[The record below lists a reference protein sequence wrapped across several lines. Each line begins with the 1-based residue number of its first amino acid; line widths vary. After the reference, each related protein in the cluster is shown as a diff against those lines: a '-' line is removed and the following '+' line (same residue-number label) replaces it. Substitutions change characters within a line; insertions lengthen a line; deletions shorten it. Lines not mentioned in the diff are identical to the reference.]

1 MSEPTSKG
9 HLNPGDA
16 GVSFDRFELGPGLGE
31 LVRHVWVVR
40 WSLPVGETRP
50 QRVLSYPAL
59 NVVVQAHGAVLAGPD
74 PRVSV
79 TELQGSGWGV
89 GVLFRPAAG
98 PLLATEPPR
107 ELVGRVVPFR
117 GAPSGRITALLERGG
132 SRHELI
138 AALRSWLVPLG
149 AAVDESGVLVN
160 RIAHAAESEPDLV
173 RAADLAERTGMGLRT
188 LERLTREFIG
198 VTPKWLIECRRLQ
211 EAATRLHAHPSTA
224 LSPLAAELG
233 YADYAHFARRYSA
246 IVGESPR
253 ATVLSAERR
262 ADAATEG

>member
-1 MSEPTSKG
+1 MPEPTSKG

-40 WSLPVGETRP
+40 WNLAEGEIRP
-50 QRVLSYPAL
+50 QRVLSYPAF
-59 NVVVQAHGAVLAGPD
+59 NVVVQAGGAVLAGPD

-79 TELQGSGWGV
+79 TELRGSGWGV

-98 PLLATEPPR
+98 TLLAIDPPR
-107 ELVGRVVPFR
+107 GLVGKVVPFR
-117 GAPSGRITALLERGG
+117 GAPTRRITALLEHDG
-132 SRHELI
+132 SRHELV
-138 AALRSWLVPLG
+138 AALRQWLGPLG

-160 RIAHAAESEPDLV
+160 RVARAAESEADIV
-173 RAADLAERTGMGLRT
+173 RAADLADRVGIGLRS

-233 YADYAHFARRYSA
+233 YADYAHFARRYTA

-253 ATVLSAERR
+253 ATAKAAERR
-262 ADAATEG
+262 PSGEAEG

>member
-1 MSEPTSKG
+1 MSGPTSKG

-16 GVSFDRFELGPGLGE
+16 GVAFDRFELGPGLGE
-31 LVRHVWVVR
+31 LVRHVWVVH
-40 WSLPVGETRP
+40 WNLPAGETRP
-50 QRVLSYPAL
+50 QRVLSYPAF
-59 NVVVQAHGAVLAGPD
+59 NVVVQREGAVLAGPD

-79 TELQGSGWGV
+79 TELRGSGWGV

-98 PLLATEPPR
+98 PLLATRPPR
-107 ELVGRVVPFR
+107 ELVGKIEPFPD
-117 GAPSGRITALLERGG
+117 APTARITTLLERGG
-132 SRHELI
+132 SRHDLV
-138 AALRSWLVPLG
+138 AALRHWLGPL
-149 AAVDESGVLVN
+149 AASVDESGMLVN
-160 RIAHAAESEPDLV
+160 RVARAAERDRDVV
-173 RAADLAERTGMGLRT
+173 RASDLADRAGVGLRT

-233 YADYAHFARRYSA
+233 YADYAHFARRYTA

-253 ATVLSAERR
+253 ATAR
-262 ADAATEG
+262 AAGGG